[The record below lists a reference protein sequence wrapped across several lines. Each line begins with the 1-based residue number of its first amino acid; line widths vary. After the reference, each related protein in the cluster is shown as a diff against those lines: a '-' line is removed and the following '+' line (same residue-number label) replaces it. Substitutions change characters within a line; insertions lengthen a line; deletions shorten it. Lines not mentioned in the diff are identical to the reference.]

1 MALLTQT
8 QWEEEKA
15 AQALELSRA
24 QLYIKLRHL
33 DCALSGLAPRPAQG
47 LRGLAVDGI
56 HLDYS
61 PAWVLEMFRKN
72 PDHLSRTYLHSLFH
86 CLLRHLW
93 LRGSRQTALS
103 SLACDITVEHLL
115 DQLQIFPRPMALVRT
130 TLYEEVLDPMPL
142 VAPGPIYRWL
152 TTQTRYPLGQLARE
166 FYGDDHGRWPQDPE
180 DPQSSALAARWE
192 NLSRQTQTRME
203 SRAKEQSE
211 GDGVLAAQLSAAK
224 SRRSYK
230 EFLRKFAALREEPH
244 LDPDSFDL
252 NFYTYGLS
260 LYGNMPLVEP
270 LETREQLRVE
280 EFVLVLDTSYS
291 TSGDLIKEFLR
302 QTFAL
307 LKSSESFSRRCNLR
321 ILQCDD
327 TVRADTLVTDLSGL
341 EKLLSQFTVLGGGG
355 TDFRPA
361 FAYVDR
367 LVEEKAFRHLRGL
380 LYLTDGKG
388 IYPAR
393 RPAYDV
399 AFLFLNRFYEDQGLP
414 PWAMK
419 LVLDPE
425 EFLAPAQ
432 PREVPDYDPQSDP
445 DYMQEDIQ
453 L

>member
-1 MALLTQT
+1 MAPLTQT
-8 QWEEEKA
+8 RWEEEKA
-15 AQALELSRA
+15 AQALELARTE
-24 QLYIKLRHL
+24 LYMKLLHL
-33 DCALSGLAPRPAQG
+33 VFSLSGRTPRPVQG
-47 LRGLAVDGI
+47 LRGIAVDGV

-61 PAWVLEMFRKN
+61 PAWVLELFRHN
-72 PDHLSRTYLHSLFH
+72 PVYLSRTYLHALFH
-86 CLLRHLW
+86 CLFRHLW
-93 LRGSRQTALS
+93 LRGPRQPQLWNI
-103 SLACDITVEHLL
+103 ACDIVVEHLL
-115 DQLQIFPRPMALVRT
+115 DQLQVFPRPMALLRT
-130 TLYEEVLDPMPL
+130 QIYSQVLEPL
-142 VAPGPIYRWL
+142 PLAAPGPVYRWL
-152 TTQTRYPLGQLARE
+152 ATQTQYPLDQLARE
-166 FYGDDHGRWPQDPE
+166 FYGDDHGKWPQDPQ
-180 DPQSSALAARWE
+180 DPQSTALAAQWE

-211 GDGVLAAQLSAAK
+211 GDGALAAQLSAAK

-327 TVRADTLVTDLSGL
+327 TVRADTLVTDLSSL
-341 EKLLSQFTVLGGGG
+341 ENLLSQFTVLGGGG

-367 LVEEKAFRHLRGL
+367 LVEQKAFRHLRGL

-388 IYPAR
+388 IYPSR
-393 RPAYDV
+393 RPGYDV
-399 AFLFLNRFYEDQGLP
+399 AFLFLNHFYEDEGLP

-425 EFLAPAQ
+425 EFLAP
-432 PREVPDYDPQSDP
+432 PPVREDLDYDPKSDP
-445 DYMQEDIQ
+445 DYLEEDIQ

>member
-1 MALLTQT
+1 MAPLTQT
-8 QWEEEKA
+8 RWEEEKA
-15 AQALELSRA
+15 AQALELARTE
-24 QLYIKLRHL
+24 LYMKLRHL
-33 DCALSGLAPRPAQG
+33 DCALSGLTPRPVQG
-47 LRGLAVDGI
+47 LRGIAVDGV

-61 PAWVLEMFRKN
+61 PAWVLELFRHN
-72 PDHLSRTYLHSLFH
+72 PVYLSRTYLHALFH
-86 CLLRHLW
+86 CLFRHLW
-93 LRGSRQTALS
+93 LRGPRQPQLWNI
-103 SLACDITVEHLL
+103 ACDIVVEHLL
-115 DQLQIFPRPMALVRT
+115 DQLQVFPRPMALLRT
-130 TLYEEVLDPMPL
+130 QIYSQVLEPL
-142 VAPGPIYRWL
+142 PLAAPGPVYRWL
-152 TTQTRYPLGQLARE
+152 ATQTQYPLDQLARE
-166 FYGDDHGRWPQDPE
+166 FYGDDHGKWPQDPQ
-180 DPQSSALAARWE
+180 DPQSTALAAQWE

-211 GDGVLAAQLSAAK
+211 GDGALAAQLSAAK

-270 LETREQLRVE
+270 LETREQMRVE

-327 TVRADTLVTDLSGL
+327 TVRADTLVTDLSSL
-341 EKLLSQFTVLGGGG
+341 ENLLSQFTVLGGGG

-367 LVEEKAFRHLRGL
+367 LVEQKAFRHLRGL

-388 IYPAR
+388 IYPSR
-393 RPAYDV
+393 RPGYDV
-399 AFLFLNRFYEDQGLP
+399 AFLFLNHFYVDEGLP
-414 PWAMK
+414 PWAME

-425 EFLAPAQ
+425 EFLAP
-432 PREVPDYDPQSDP
+432 PPVREDLDYDPKSDP
-445 DYMQEDIQ
+445 DYLEEDIQ